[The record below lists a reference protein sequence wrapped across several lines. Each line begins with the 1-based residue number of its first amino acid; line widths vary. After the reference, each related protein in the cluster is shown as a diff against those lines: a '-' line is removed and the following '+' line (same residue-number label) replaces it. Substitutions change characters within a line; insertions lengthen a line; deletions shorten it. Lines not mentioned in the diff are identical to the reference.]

1 MTKKAST
8 MADRAMDKT
17 DITSAM
23 SDILA
28 MDMSKKAS
36 DMADIAMDKTDITSA
51 MSDIAMDVTKKAN
64 DMAYIAMN
72 KTDITSNLSDI
83 AMLWLTG
90 HLIEQKVFTRCCMV
104 YILFSPRSVSLFLTL
119 LAMFGM

>member
-1 MTKKAST
+1 MTKKASA

-23 SDILA
+23 SDIA
-28 MDMSKKAS
+28 MDMTKIGSAL
-36 DMADIAMDKTDITSA
+36 ANIAMD
-51 MSDIAMDVTKKAN
+51 
-64 DMAYIAMN
+64 

-90 HLIEQKVFTRCCMV
+90 QLIEQKVFTRCLMV

-119 LAMFGM
+119 LAISGM